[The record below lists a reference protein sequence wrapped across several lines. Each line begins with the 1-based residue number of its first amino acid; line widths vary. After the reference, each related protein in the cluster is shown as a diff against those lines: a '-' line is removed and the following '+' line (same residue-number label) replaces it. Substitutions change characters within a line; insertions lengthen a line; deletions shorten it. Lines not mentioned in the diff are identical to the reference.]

1 MRRLMQAAARTVSSP
16 HAGAALLAA
25 VALLALV
32 LPLPG
37 FVVDLLLALSMGAA
51 VGALLV
57 ALAAPDPG
65 RLTSLPPALVLASLA
80 RIVLCLCVSRLI
92 LVTGEGSPL
101 VLTLGRALS
110 GSDPV
115 AGIGLLVVL
124 AVVQLVMIT
133 AGVGRMSEVA
143 ARFALDAMPGKQMG
157 LDTALG
163 RGQVSAEEAR
173 EQVRRLEQEANF
185 YGALDGAGRLLRGE
199 AVATVAVVA
208 LTAIAAAARALGGT
222 TPAAEVAGH
231 YATLA
236 TGQGMVIILPALLA
250 GAATAV
256 VVVRSASG
264 SALLEELGGQKL
276 LGAWPLGAAAAAL
289 LVVGLLPGVA
299 KAPMLVSALALGGAA
314 WWAASRG
321 ERAESRWR
329 GSLSADRA
337 GELTVEVGMGL
348 LDLVDGPEGLATQ
361 LGSLRSEV
369 SAEVG
374 FALPAATIRDSIDL
388 RATEY
393 LLALRGIEVARGIV
407 RPQRLL
413 AVPPTAGVMPDVGR
427 PGELGDGRIGVWVT
441 EDEARALSSM
451 DYQLMTP
458 AQAILEHLRLALRRN
473 AAELFDLELAARML
487 REMTASH
494 PELMGEARGAGLTAP
509 LLRQVCDR
517 LLEAGVPLRDPVPV
531 VEALAEGLPG
541 TSDPEELALLCRR
554 RLARA
559 IAAQVAPHGRLRA
572 LGLADELQ
580 DELAESAHRPADRTV
595 AALSP
600 ERGAAWVKAL
610 GEAAR
615 EHGWGRPLALLCSQR
630 CLLPLMHLCS
640 QIKPELI
647 PLAPGELPPSVS
659 VEFVARLDPEHLS

>member
-208 LTAIAAAARALGGT
+208 LTAIAAAARALGAA

-314 WWAASRG
+314 
-321 ERAESRWR
+321 
-329 GSLSADRA
+329 
-337 GELTVEVGMGL
+337 
-348 LDLVDGPEGLATQ
+348 
-361 LGSLRSEV
+361 
-369 SAEVG
+369 
-374 FALPAATIRDSIDL
+374 
-388 RATEY
+388 
-393 LLALRGIEVARGIV
+393 
-407 RPQRLL
+407 
-413 AVPPTAGVMPDVGR
+413 
-427 PGELGDGRIGVWVT
+427 
-441 EDEARALSSM
+441 
-451 DYQLMTP
+451 
-458 AQAILEHLRLALRRN
+458 
-473 AAELFDLELAARML
+473 
-487 REMTASH
+487 
-494 PELMGEARGAGLTAP
+494 
-509 LLRQVCDR
+509 
-517 LLEAGVPLRDPVPV
+517 
-531 VEALAEGLPG
+531 
-541 TSDPEELALLCRR
+541 
-554 RLARA
+554 
-559 IAAQVAPHGRLRA
+559 
-572 LGLADELQ
+572 
-580 DELAESAHRPADRTV
+580 
-595 AALSP
+595 
-600 ERGAAWVKAL
+600 
-610 GEAAR
+610 
-615 EHGWGRPLALLCSQR
+615 
-630 CLLPLMHLCS
+630 
-640 QIKPELI
+640 
-647 PLAPGELPPSVS
+647 
-659 VEFVARLDPEHLS
+659 

>member
-1 MRRLMQAAARTVSSP
+1 
-16 HAGAALLAA
+16 
-25 VALLALV
+25 
-32 LPLPG
+32 
-37 FVVDLLLALSMGAA
+37 
-51 VGALLV
+51 
-57 ALAAPDPG
+57 
-65 RLTSLPPALVLASLA
+65 
-80 RIVLCLCVSRLI
+80 
-92 LVTGEGSPL
+92 
-101 VLTLGRALS
+101 
-110 GSDPV
+110 
-115 AGIGLLVVL
+115 
-124 AVVQLVMIT
+124 
-133 AGVGRMSEVA
+133 
-143 ARFALDAMPGKQMG
+143 
-157 LDTALG
+157 
-163 RGQVSAEEAR
+163 
-173 EQVRRLEQEANF
+173 
-185 YGALDGAGRLLRGE
+185 
-199 AVATVAVVA
+199 
-208 LTAIAAAARALGGT
+208 
-222 TPAAEVAGH
+222 
-231 YATLA
+231 
-236 TGQGMVIILPALLA
+236 
-250 GAATAV
+250 
-256 VVVRSASG
+256 
-264 SALLEELGGQKL
+264 
-276 LGAWPLGAAAAAL
+276 
-289 LVVGLLPGVA
+289 
-299 KAPMLVSALALGGAA
+299 
-314 WWAASRG
+314 
-321 ERAESRWR
+321 
-329 GSLSADRA
+329 
-337 GELTVEVGMGL
+337 MGL